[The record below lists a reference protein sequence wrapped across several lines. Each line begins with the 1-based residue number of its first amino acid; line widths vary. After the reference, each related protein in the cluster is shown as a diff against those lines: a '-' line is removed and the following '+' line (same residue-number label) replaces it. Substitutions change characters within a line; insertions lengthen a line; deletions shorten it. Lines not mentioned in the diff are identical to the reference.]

1 MIAIQAYRNGSLD
14 VDTFPNCATLANDKR
29 MVREFLL
36 FLSHYGFCDRIQS
49 GRKSIADEKY
59 SLRKDF
65 IYEIDEISRI
75 PSLNIEVGN
84 VVKELRRNPVIVDI
98 ERQKVMTRVLAR
110 PQQAN
115 FRKQVLSKFDYTCL
129 LTGEKLGIVL
139 EACHI
144 IPVENK
150 GNDVYENGFC
160 FRSDIHILYDT
171 KNIRIRPDGHI
182 EYSEALQQ
190 SISYA
195 NLPTHIKIPDFIS
208 EEALNWRYDYY

>member
-1 MIAIQAYRNGSLD
+1 
-14 VDTFPNCATLANDKR
+14 
-29 MVREFLL
+29 
-36 FLSHYGFCDRIQS
+36 
-49 GRKSIADEKY
+49 
-59 SLRKDF
+59 
-65 IYEIDEISRI
+65 
-75 PSLNIEVGN
+75 
-84 VVKELRRNPVIVDI
+84 
-98 ERQKVMTRVLAR
+98 MTRVLAR